1 MKFSEKF
8 YVGYSDITPK
18 EELSD
23 GALLKILENVAVMH
37 ASSVHDGLK
46 DSSGRWFLT
55 AYHVKLHH
63 RPQHEEWVVAETWS
77 RIMRGVSSSRE
88 FALYGKDGI
97 LAATALSNWARVDKS
112 TGSLQRIP
120 ATLYEAY
127 GSDPESEAFPDPWI
141 ERVPEEPAEYEKE
154 HFFTVTRNYLD
165 ANHHMNNVYYYK
177 LASLLLSDE
186 EYEQVREFYIWYRRA
201 IPYGAHFRALLHRD
215 GNAFTVVFK
224 SEDLTE
230 TYATLRFLI

>member
-8 YVGYSDITPK
+8 YVGYSDITPQ

-23 GALLKILENVAVMH
+23 GSLLKILENVAVMH

-63 RPQHEEWVVAETWS
+63 RPLHEERVTAETWS
-77 RIMRGVSSSRE
+77 RVMRGASSSRE
-88 FALYGKDGI
+88 FALYGEDGT
-97 LAATALSNWARVDKS
+97 LAATALSNWARVDQS
-112 TGSLQRIP
+112 TGRLQKIP
-120 ATLYEAY
+120 ASLYEAY
-127 GSDPESEAFPDPWI
+127 GSEPESEAFPDPWI

-154 HFFTVTRNYLD
+154 LSFTANRNYVD
-165 ANHHMNNVYYYK
+165 ANRHMNNVYYYK

-186 EYEQVREFYIWYRRA
+186 EYEQVREFYIWYRQA
-201 IPYGAHFRALLHRD
+201 IPYGTHFRALLHRAGD
-215 GNAFTVVFK
+215 VFTAALK
-224 SEDLTE
+224 SEDLSE
-230 TYATLRFLI
+230 TYALLRFLV